1 MAKRATFKVDNQIIE
16 WGPNIFDLQKRPAEQ
31 LFLPGLDNR
40 KPLPP
45 FTEWV
50 VYGLYAL
57 LDPNNPTA
65 PIHTTPTE
73 LLEVLELAR
82 DVSAALGDK
91 ETYSSDQ
98 YHLINESLD
107 LLFTTE
113 IYQKDFWK
121 NYIPSGEGKKKTKK
135 DGQRYPFDFRGHIL
149 SSYVYVYPPED
160 TPPEYLPEDEVENV
174 SQSKYGNRKILKRKD
189 GRRPIGI
196 ELQLD
201 PRLVNG
207 LTGQGRNI
215 GATTIPFKIF
225 EIRKAFPKNQT
236 LKRLLLHVLR
246 QTNQT
251 TRNQDLDGL
260 AKRLE
265 LDTRRQGKTRSD
277 LERAFEILRS
287 YGVVAVFEVKTEDT
301 SGKVKY
307 SFTKSPD
314 WYLTNDLD
322 QIGPGDDAGEEEKK
336 EEL

>member
-1 MAKRATFKVDNQIIE
+1 MTNRKTFKVDNRIIE
-16 WGPNIFDLQKRPAEQ
+16 WGPKIFDLQKRPAEQ
-31 LFLPGLDNR
+31 LFLPGFE

-45 FTEWV
+45 FAEWV

-65 PIHTTPTE
+65 PIRTTPTE

-98 YHLINESLD
+98 YRLINESLD

-113 IYQKDFWK
+113 LYQTGYWK
-121 NYIPSGEGKKKTKK
+121 NYVPPGEGKKKTKK

-149 SSYVYVYPPED
+149 SSYVYIYPPEV
-160 TPPEYLPEDEVENV
+160 TPTEFLPEEEVENI
-174 SQSKYGNRKILKRKD
+174 SRSKYSNRKILRRKD

-201 PRLVNG
+201 PRLVAG
-207 LTGQGRNI
+207 LTGQGQNI

-246 QTNQT
+246 QTNKT
-251 TRNQDLDGL
+251 TTNYDLDGL

-265 LDTRRQGKTRSD
+265 LDTRRVSKTRSD
-277 LERAFEILRS
+277 LERSFEILRS
-287 YGVVAVFEVKTEDT
+287 YGVIAHFEVNTEDT

-314 WYLTNDLD
+314 WYLDNAPD
-322 QIGPGDDAGEEEKK
+322 QIEPGEEEKK
-336 EEL
+336 EES